1 MFLYEVVLCIWIV
14 VLGENKK
21 QGDVNLVVISED

>member
-1 MFLYEVVLCIWIV
+1 MFLYGVVLYVWIV